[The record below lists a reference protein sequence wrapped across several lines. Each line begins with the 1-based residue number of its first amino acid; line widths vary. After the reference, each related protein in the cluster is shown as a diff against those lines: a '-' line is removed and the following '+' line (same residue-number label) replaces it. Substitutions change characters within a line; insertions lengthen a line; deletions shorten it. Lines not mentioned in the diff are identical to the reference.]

1 MKNCSSIRAQ
11 FSAYLDGAM
20 TGVAMQQVAAHL
32 ERCPDCTEEFAGWR
46 QMQQTL
52 ADLGPA
58 KAPADLALR
67 LRVALSQEQ
76 SRTPRRSLARFQV
89 QWQNTLA
96 PFLLRASAGFASAV
110 LLVGSAA
117 LLIGAFASPEPVE
130 ARDEPA
136 GAATSPR
143 FLYSMVESNAPES
156 GMRDADD
163 HAPKLRNAHM
173 ADSVEVADGGAN
185 SVVVEA
191 YVNSEGRV
199 YDYRIISGPSDAA
212 SRAQVENLL
221 LFSVF
226 EPAHI
231 FGEPVRGVAVVSF
244 SGVSVQG

>member
-1 MKNCSSIRAQ
+1 MKHCSSIRAQ

-32 ERCPDCTEEFAGWR
+32 ERCQACADEFGLWR
-46 QMQQTL
+46 GMQQTL

-58 KAPADLALR
+58 KPPADLALR
-67 LRVALSQEQ
+67 LRVALSQEHTRSTRQ
-76 SRTPRRSLARFQV
+76 SLARWHV
-89 QWQNTLA
+89 RWQNTLA

-110 LLVGSAA
+110 LLTGSVA

-130 ARDEPA
+130 ARDEPFTS
-136 GAATSPR
+136 AATSPR
-143 FLYSMVESNAPES
+143 FLYSMMESNTPQSIVGES
-156 GMRDADD
+156 KAQSHEDR
-163 HAPKLRNAHM
+163 
-173 ADSVEVADGGAN
+173 VEVVDSSAS

-191 YVNSEGRV
+191 YVNDEGRV
-199 YDYRIISGPSDAA
+199 YDYRIISGPDNPA

-226 EPAHI
+226 EPAHV

-244 SGVSVQG
+244 SGISVQG